1 VNKNQKKFFKLV
13 EEERE
18 RQDTLWGKQSHSD
31 QIWVGIILS
40 ELGDLAK
47 SLLRED
53 EEGIDKELVHLT
65 AVMTAMWECR
75 REELYSE

>member
-18 RQDTLWGKQSHSD
+18 RQDTLWGKQEHGD
-31 QIWVGIILS
+31 FTWTAILMS
-40 ELGDLAK
+40 EIGDLHKA
-47 SLLRED
+47 LLRED
-53 EEGIDKELVHLT
+53 DDGIDKELVHCASVLI
-65 AVMTAMWECR
+65 AMYENR